1 MVSLGQ
7 LCLILKILAH
17 SLHALTA
24 ALRRSI
30 RAKLHSRIACRTPA
44 TTPTPQ
50 DRRKTVLI
58 VGASFAGYHAA
69 RLLAAALPPATHHV
83 VIVEPRSHFHYT
95 WGLPRYSVVPGH
107 EEQAF
112 IPYGG
117 YLGAPSRRAFTWVRD
132 KVVRLE
138 KEGVA
143 RLRGGGEVRWDWV
156 IVATGGP
163 GMGRVVVGAEGKT
176 EGVQALRACQEGVRG
191 AQKVVVVGGGAVGV
205 EVAADVKSQYPE
217 KKVTLVHSRGEV
229 MGRFGEGLREVA
241 RKGLEEL
248 GVEVV
253 LGERVVEKGKGGVV
267 LSSGT
272 RIDCDFLI
280 DSTGQKPASGII
292 ADLSPSSIAES
303 GYIQV
308 KPTMQIADG
317 CLPNVYIAGDVAKT
331 DARNGN
337 ARSAME
343 QATVA
348 ADNILLAIRGQKP
361 RFHYQSSWVD
371 ASILLTLGLKKD
383 VMYIS
388 DGEAE
393 LLFNLK
399 SKGPSMN
406 AAAAWRLMGAKPFV
420 DNESVEERLVKC
432 P

>member
-44 TTPTPQ
+44 PTPTPQ

-132 KVVRLE
+132 KV
-138 KEGVA
+138 
-143 RLRGGGEVRWDWV
+143 
-156 IVATGGP
+156 
-163 GMGRVVVGAEGKT
+163 
-176 EGVQALRACQEGVRG
+176 
-191 AQKVVVVGGGAVGV
+191 
-205 EVAADVKSQYPE
+205 
-217 KKVTLVHSRGEV
+217 
-229 MGRFGEGLREVA
+229 
-241 RKGLEEL
+241 
-248 GVEVV
+248 
-253 LGERVVEKGKGGVV
+253 
-267 LSSGT
+267 
-272 RIDCDFLI
+272 I